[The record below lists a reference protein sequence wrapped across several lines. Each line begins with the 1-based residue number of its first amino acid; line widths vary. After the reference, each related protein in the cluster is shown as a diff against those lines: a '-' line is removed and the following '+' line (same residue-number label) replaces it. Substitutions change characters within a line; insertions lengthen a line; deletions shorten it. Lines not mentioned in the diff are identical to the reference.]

1 MDPAIAVASIISSL
15 GGGALLLAIVN
26 FTFKQVTGR
35 AGREKERNT
44 TLATQ
49 RADAILER
57 DAANERAND
66 ADRKRRLAMDEVSRL
81 RGMLLERGISPGPD
95 LDLDRTLTK
104 AQLKRLRE
112 TEES

>member
-15 GGGALLLAIVN
+15 GGGALLLAIAN
-26 FTFKQVTGR
+26 FIFKQVTGR
-35 AGREKERNT
+35 AGRERQRNT
-44 TLATQ
+44 DLATQ
-49 RADAILER
+49 RAEAVEGER
-57 DAANERAND
+57 AANTRANE

-81 RGMLLERGISPGPD
+81 RGMLLERGIAPGPE
-95 LDLDRTLTK
+95 LNLERALTK